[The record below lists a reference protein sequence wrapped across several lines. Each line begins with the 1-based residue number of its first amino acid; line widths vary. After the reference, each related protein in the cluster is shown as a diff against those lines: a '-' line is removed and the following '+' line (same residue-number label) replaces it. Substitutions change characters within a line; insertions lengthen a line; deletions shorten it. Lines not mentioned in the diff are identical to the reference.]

1 MAMTRS
7 LCTIDAVDMGDARM
21 LTGTHAGGATI
32 AGPTGISWQ
41 CPCGDAIAAGI
52 DIRDAQIVWQMAP
65 DDAAAS
71 MSSASADARIRRAGS
86 KRNMRNDVR
95 RARAPTCPSRDL
107 RA

>member
-1 MAMTRS
+1 
-7 LCTIDAVDMGDARM
+7 
-21 LTGTHAGGATI
+21 
-32 AGPTGISWQ
+32 
-41 CPCGDAIAAGI
+41 
-52 DIRDAQIVWQMAP
+52 MAP